1 MEIRGFT
8 VKFSKT
14 KARKRR
20 DEESSLQK
28 KIIELFIKAEKIKN
42 NRQIIC
48 ELNSTQARVEKIM
61 ALKTCCTILRS
72 HTRWDEQG
80 EQIFLK
86 P

>member
-20 DEESSLQK
+20 DESFLQK
-28 KIIELFIKAEKIKN
+28 MINELFIKAEKNKN

-61 ALKTCCTILRS
+61 AL
-72 HTRWDEQG
+72 
-80 EQIFLK
+80 
-86 P
+86 